1 MHVSN
6 AQITVEIELDLTGYI
21 DPAEPMT
28 RDYPGCDAIITDI
41 DVDYVYIERFTFK
54 DGKRI
59 PNRINLLDGVDA
71 KNPEVQKL
79 LNNILA
85 AHEVDV
91 ESALMMAA

>member
-6 AQITVEIELDLTGYI
+6 AQITVEIEMDLTGYI
-21 DPAEPMT
+21 EPET
-28 RDYPGCDAIITDI
+28 QELGATLENV

-85 AHEVDV
+85 AHQVDA
-91 ESALMMAA
+91 EQALMEAA

>member
-6 AQITVEIELDLTGYI
+6 EQITVEIEMDLTGYI
-21 DPAEPMT
+21 EPET
-28 RDYPGCDAIITDI
+28 QELGATLENV

-85 AHEVDV
+85 AHQVDA
-91 ESALMMAA
+91 EQALMMAA